1 MRMLLSSYS
10 ANSLIHAVEFLLG
23 LTKSLNSE
31 MSTLQKLREEVAQE
45 QQETHK
51 QGQLVKKM
59 TNYLS
64 DELGRLEV
72 GTENANVSIDD
83 NLEKLTEI
91 ETKLHLLGGR
101 LKDFVEND
109 DTDSL
114 KKSDSTLAEDIKR
127 YETFLL
133 DLTSTLNEK
142 IPQLEKIIHRIKGE
156 NREAQQQKLLLK
168 EMADL
173 FNEELGELD
182 SAFSEIKKKL
192 SVS

>member
-1 MRMLLSSYS
+1 
-10 ANSLIHAVEFLLG
+10 
-23 LTKSLNSE
+23 

>member
-1 MRMLLSSYS
+1 MLLSSYS
-10 ANSLIHAVEFLLG
+10 ANNLTHAVEFLLD
-23 LTKSLNSE
+23 LTKTLNSE
-31 MSTLQKLREEVAQE
+31 MSALQKLREEVTQE
-45 QQETHK
+45 QQEAHK

-72 GTENANVSIDD
+72 GAENTNISIDG
-83 NLEKLTEI
+83 NLEKLTET
-91 ETKLHLLGGR
+91 ETKLRLLRGR
-101 LKDFVEND
+101 LNDFVEND

-114 KKSDSTLAEDIKR
+114 KKSDSTLAEDLKR

-133 DLTSTLNEK
+133 DLTTTLNEK

-173 FNEELGELD
+173 FNEELEELD
-182 SAFSEIKKKL
+182 SAFSELKKKL